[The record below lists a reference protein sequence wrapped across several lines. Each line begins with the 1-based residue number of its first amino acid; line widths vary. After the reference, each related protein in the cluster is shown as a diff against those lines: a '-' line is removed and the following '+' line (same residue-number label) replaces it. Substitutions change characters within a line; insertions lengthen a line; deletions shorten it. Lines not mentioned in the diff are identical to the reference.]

1 MSEQQ
6 LEALHPDRPW
16 AGPETDRQTD
26 RLLVRDFEIT
36 KPTLSDICPPTRTH
50 FLILPK
56 QLINWGLSTQIYEPL
71 GTILIQTTTISQ
83 VKHRECIFQNSQT
96 VRAS

>member
-6 LEALHPDRPW
+6 LKALHPDLPW
-16 AGPETDRQTD
+16 AGTETD

-56 QLINWGLSTQIYEPL
+56 QLINWGLRMQIYEPL
-71 GTILIQTTTISQ
+71 GVILIQTTTISQ
-83 VKHRECIFQNSQT
+83 VKHRECIFQNSQLI
-96 VRAS
+96 RAS